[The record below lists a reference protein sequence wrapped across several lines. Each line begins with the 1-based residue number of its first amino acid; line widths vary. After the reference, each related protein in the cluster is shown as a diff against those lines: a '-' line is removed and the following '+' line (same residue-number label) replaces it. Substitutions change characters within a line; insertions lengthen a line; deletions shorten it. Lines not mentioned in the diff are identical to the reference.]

1 MTYPILVKPS
11 IFLETRLK
19 EQTQCSKTFLVDMF
33 LYLLDIFV
41 TAAPKWGQ
49 KLKKLTFSFN
59 YSINC

>member
-1 MTYPILVKPS
+1 MTYPMLVKPS

-49 KLKKLTFSFN
+49 KF
-59 YSINC
+59 